1 MNMLVMTTSPDILR
15 GTPVFMGTRVPIK
28 TLFDYLETGETIEDF
43 CDDFPSVTRSQV
55 MEVLPQVLKE
65 ITPGEV
71 RIIGSGI

>member
-55 MEVLPQVLKE
+55 MEVLPQALKE
-65 ITPGEV
+65 MTPGEV
-71 RIIGSGI
+71 RIISSGI